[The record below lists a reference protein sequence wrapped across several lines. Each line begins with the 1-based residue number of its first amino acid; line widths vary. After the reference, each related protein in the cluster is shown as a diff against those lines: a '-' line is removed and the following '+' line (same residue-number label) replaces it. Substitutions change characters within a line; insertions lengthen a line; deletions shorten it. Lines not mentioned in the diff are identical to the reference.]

1 MLADSLVCAAD
12 VLPPADAAI
21 MTMMA
26 NNQLD
31 IIVFVITSA
40 ASILWKYLALKRIWT
55 AAEMVTQGLGGIN
68 GYLMNEIFYYEAKF
82 LEMIFFFYCG
92 IEK

>member
-12 VLPPADAAI
+12 VLPQADAVI

-31 IIVFVITSA
+31 IMVFVITSA
-40 ASILWKYLALKRIWT
+40 ASILWKYLALKRTWT
-55 AAEMVTQGLGGIN
+55 AAEMVTQGLG
-68 GYLMNEIFYYEAKF
+68 E
-82 LEMIFFFYCG
+82 
-92 IEK
+92 